1 MDSFEQTNLTRK
13 AAFEK
18 ALNADPGIAE
28 KWYATGSSPTFDGSM
43 CLPKHGR
50 GQH

>member
-1 MDSFEQTNLTRK
+1 MNSFEQTNLTRK

-28 KWYATGSSPTFDGSM
+28 NGMLQVLALPLMEACVF
-43 CLPKHGR
+43 PKHGR